1 MYEQVVRLVRPI
13 RLVKKE
19 KTYPHEIGISKRAAD
34 SEDEEPLLLFPE
46 QLMTGSRVL
55 TGVSLIFV
63 VRCYLAATVRVDP

>member
-1 MYEQVVRLVRPI
+1 MYGQVVRLVRPI

-19 KTYPHEIGISKRAAD
+19 KTHPHEIGILKWAVD

-55 TGVSLIFV
+55 AEVSLIFLV
-63 VRCYLAATVRVDP
+63 KCYSAATVRVGA

>member
-13 RLVKKE
+13 LLVKKE
-19 KTYPHEIGISKRAAD
+19 KKHLHEMGISKWAVD
-34 SEDEEPLLLFPE
+34 SEDGEPLLLFPE

-63 VRCYLAATVRVDP
+63 VRRYLAATVRVDA